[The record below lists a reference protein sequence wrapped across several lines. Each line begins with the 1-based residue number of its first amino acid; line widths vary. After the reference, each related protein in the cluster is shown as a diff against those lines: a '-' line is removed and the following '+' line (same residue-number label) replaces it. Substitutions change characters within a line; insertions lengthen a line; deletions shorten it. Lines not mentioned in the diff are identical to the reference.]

1 MTKLHLAHDLTLPP
15 DIATAVTLIA
25 GKRGSGKTNTAKRL
39 VEQLHA
45 AHVPFG
51 VLDPVDVW
59 WGLKAG
65 KDGGREG
72 GLPIY
77 VFGGKH
83 ADYPLAP
90 TGGGLMADLF
100 VDYRI
105 SAVMALREWSGGE
118 RARFVKD
125 FASRLLERNTEPFTV
140 VAEEAHDLM
149 PQSPM
154 GDEKGSLGAMLR
166 MVKLGR
172 SGGIGLVE
180 LTQRLAALNK
190 TATTQADVLVIH
202 RTTGPQDRK
211 ALNDWINEHHAGDEE
226 KNAFLRA
233 LPELKTGEAFVWAP
247 DFPEDKPLGLKR
259 VKILPCETFNS
270 HATPKVGEKRVE
282 PKELTPVD
290 LARLSKA
297 MSATV
302 EKAKHDDP
310 REKDKI
316 IATLR
321 KELAGA
327 QKAAPLPEVVTEI
340 VEKAVLKDGQLD
352 RAERMV
358 AALNTVPQK
367 ISELLHELA
376 PITSEISSAL
386 SAVSSSVAPKPLGRA
401 SDHGSSELRR
411 DGAAGGTAVR
421 AGVRAPLNGAGRSE
435 QGSGTSVGVHT
446 DRPARAGVLRIA
458 DPSTLARTTDGISG
472 PQQRMLDALAWLD
485 SVGAPGA
492 RWSVLAFLAGQKPK
506 SSGFEKN
513 VSTLRSSG
521 HLIGN
526 GKNIG
531 FELSDQGH
539 AIANAPAA
547 PATSEELHRA
557 IFAKIS
563 TPQERMLRALIDTY
577 PRNLTWDEL
586 AAKGEQSPNS
596 SGFEKNVS
604 TLKSYGLIEGQR
616 NYGYVALGHL
626 FLDGVPA

>member
-1 MTKLHLAHDLTLPP
+1 MTKLKVATDLTLPA
-15 DIATAVTLIA
+15 DVATAVTLIA

-45 AHVPFG
+45 SRVPFG

-65 KDGGREG
+65 RDGSREG

-90 TGGGLMADLF
+90 TGGSLMADLF

-118 RARFVKD
+118 RARFVRD
-125 FASRLLERNTEPFTV
+125 FATRLLERNTEPFTV

-149 PQSPM
+149 PQQAM

-172 SGGIGLVE
+172 SGGIGLLE

-190 TATTQADVLVIH
+190 TATTQADVLVMH

-211 ALNDWINEHHAGDEE
+211 ALNDWIVEHHTSEEE
-226 KNAFLRA
+226 KSAFLRA

-247 DFPEDKPLGLKR
+247 DFPEDKPLGLR
-259 VKILPCETFNS
+259 RTRILACETFNS

-297 MSATV
+297 MQATV
-302 EKAKHDDP
+302 EKAKQDDP
-310 REKDKI
+310 AELRRT

-321 KELAGA
+321 KELLGA
-327 QKAAPLPEVVTEI
+327 QKAAPLPPVVTET
-340 VEKAVLKDGQLD
+340 VEKAVIKDSQITRLEKLID
-352 RAERMV
+352 RADAAISGV
-358 AALNTVPQK
+358 AQIAGAFTGL
-367 ISELLHELA
+367 SRELA
-376 PITSEISSAL
+376 AAIHHTDPMRRA
-386 SAVSSSVAPKPLGRA
+386 VAPSARGAGGNDAHATTAMRSMPRRGEDEGGRTKASKVAGTTGPRA
-401 SDHGSSELRR
+401 SSNTPAGVT
-411 DGAAGGTAVR
+411 AAGG
-421 AGVRAPLNGAGRSE
+421 L
-435 QGSGTSVGVHT
+435 
-446 DRPARAGVLRIA
+446 
-458 DPSTLARTTDGISG
+458 SG

-485 SVGAPGA
+485 SVGAGGA
-492 RWSVLAFLAGQKPK
+492 RWSVLAFLSGQSPK

-513 VSTLRSSG
+513 VSTLRSAG
-521 HLIGN
+521 LIQGN
-526 GKNIG
+526 GKTQPFNLTTEG
-531 FELSDQGH
+531 QPQ
-539 AIANAPAA
+539 ANWPSA

-557 IFAKIS
+557 IYAKIS
-563 TPQERMLRALIDTY
+563 TPQERMLRALIAVY

-586 AAKGEQSPNS
+586 AEKGEQSPTS

-604 TLKSYGLIEGQR
+604 TLKSYGLIDGGR
-616 NYGYVALGHL
+616 GTGFVAMRHL
-626 FLDGVPA
+626 FLEERVA

>member
-1 MTKLHLAHDLTLPP
+1 MKLHIASDLTLPV

-65 KDGGREG
+65 RDGEREG

-77 VFGGKH
+77 IFGGKH

-90 TGGGLMADLF
+90 TGGALMADLF

-118 RARFVKD
+118 RARFVRD
-125 FASRLLERNTEPFTV
+125 FAHRLLERNSEPFVV

-149 PQSPM
+149 PQVAL

-211 ALNDWINEHHAGDEE
+211 ALNDWIAEHHASAEE
-226 KNAFLRA
+226 RDAFLRA

-247 DFPEDKPLGLKR
+247 DFPEDHPLGLQR
-259 VKILPCETFNS
+259 TKILACDTFNS

-290 LARLSKA
+290 LARLAKA

-302 EKAKHDDP
+302 EKAKQDDP
-310 REKDKI
+310 AELRRT

-321 KELAGA
+321 RENAALQKET
-327 QKAAPLPEVVTEI
+327 APTTLEVKYVDR
-340 VEKAVLKDGQLD
+340 AVLKDGQLA
-352 RAERMV
+352 RAEKIVDRLTAGLEQFRSWHHTTV
-358 AALNTVPQK
+358 A
-367 ISELLHELA
+367 ELSDAIA
-376 PITSEISSAL
+376 PITSAL
-386 SAVSSSVAPKPLGRA
+386 SAVSSSTDRTRGGTPGQEPVRRPEPGRTPL
-401 SDHGSSELRR
+401 D
-411 DGAAGGTAVR
+411 GGTAVR
-421 AGVRAPLNGAGRSE
+421 ADGKYVRASE
-435 QGSGTSVGVHT
+435 GS
-446 DRPARAGVLRIA
+446 RPSA
-458 DPSTLARTTDGISG
+458 DSETKAPARTTLPLGERKVLISIAQHGEATRQQITQITGYKRSTRDAYVVRLVNRGYAELNGGGTVRATAEGVAALG
-472 PQQRMLDALAWLD
+472 PDYEPLPTGDALREYWLTAGRLPAGELAILEVLCD
-485 SVGAPGA
+485 AFPKPLQRASLEEDLGYKRSTRDAYIA
-492 RWSVLAFLAGQKPK
+492 RLLARKLVREAGR
-506 SSGFEKN
+506 GT
-513 VSTLRSSG
+513 V
-521 HLIGN
+521 
-526 GKNIG
+526 
-531 FELSDQGH
+531 
-539 AIANAPAA
+539 IAA
-547 PATSEELHRA
+547 EEL
-557 IFAKIS
+557 F
-563 TPQERMLRALIDTY
+563 
-577 PRNLTWDEL
+577 
-586 AAKGEQSPNS
+586 G
-596 SGFEKNVS
+596 
-604 TLKSYGLIEGQR
+604 
-616 NYGYVALGHL
+616 
-626 FLDGVPA
+626 